1 MPDRYTIKAALQSW
15 FRSPPA
21 NRCGIVSPAHLWSAY
36 ASRFG
41 YSVIPS
47 REGNVW
53 LCNDLS
59 ASCIRE
65 AAAERCSLAER
76 GRVSLSLFLSLVLL
90 QHSLSAVKIVVR
102 RKRGGS
108 DKQSGDEQEGLAR
121 VNHTL
126 LHRRQK
132 TLSTCCPSPLCF
144 IILRNRE
151 AGAEWDIRDT
161 FRFDFQSILF
171 NSNSFFPKGKFIR
184 LINYFEL
191 TNNFSWIILSRKEKM
206 KNCIDEEERKRATS
220 CLNHSSTLLSRKD
233 INLPPWSA
241 AVFRGKALSF

>member
-1 MPDRYTIKAALQSW
+1 MRHD
-15 FRSPPA
+15 
-21 NRCGIVSPAHLWSAY
+21 
-36 ASRFG
+36 
-41 YSVIPS
+41 SVIPS
-47 REGNVW
+47 FLLERATSDCATISRHLVFERLRSVVLWPNG
-53 LCNDLS
+53 
-59 ASCIRE
+59 
-65 AAAERCSLAER
+65 AE
-76 GRVSLSLFLSLVLL
+76 SLSLFLSLVLL
-90 QHSLSAVKIVVR
+90 QQSLSAVKIVVR

-191 TNNFSWIILSRKEKM
+191 TNNFSWIVLSRKEKM
-206 KNCIDEEERKRATS
+206 KNCIDEEEGGAKEGYEPSESFLDLTVAKRY
-220 CLNHSSTLLSRKD
+220 
-233 INLPPWSA
+233 
-241 AVFRGKALSF
+241 